1 MYGEGMKT
9 HPVMAA
15 VWAVLVGWA
24 FWLGRADR
32 EMIWLFAGIV
42 LLNVLIAGRYDRTLW
57 TSEAQPLMWVLGFL
71 AVLSLLLLAD
81 QLGRTLRWW

>member
-1 MYGEGMKT
+1 MNI
-9 HPVMAA
+9 HPVVAA
-15 VWAVLVGWA
+15 AWAALLAWA

-32 EMIWLFAGIV
+32 EVIWLFTGIV

-57 TSEAQPLMWVLGFL
+57 TSDVKPLAWVMGFL
-71 AVLSLLLLAD
+71 VVLSALLLLD